1 MNKMDISDAL
11 NGVDMQLVEAAAPE
25 KAWGALGEKAP
36 AAEKK
41 KFGKRIRGLLD
52 AVAGAFRKHKFLRI
66 AVPVLAVRA
75 LAVILDGTFHI
86 RSGLVMKAYALGEA
100 EHPERSRSA
109 EDLQK
114 AGEAKGSGI
123 PLADFFTRSMAE
135 ILGGAET
142 EGNHANRIYSPLN
155 SYMALAMLAE
165 CTGGES
171 RAEILQLLG
180 ADSIE
185 ALRKQASSIYLAN
198 SLYTHEAK
206 SVLANSLW
214 LSKSLSYHEETVN
227 TLADTYFASSF
238 RGEMGS
244 EGYNKALRT
253 WITEATDGLLDSRYT
268 NGASMTPL
276 TVMAVVS
283 AMNLD
288 VKWDGFKKNDSF
300 AGTFNGADADQDVT
314 YMHQDIESTTYVLG
328 DSFQAVRVKMGGG
341 MMMWLVL
348 PNGGEGG
355 FTPEELLHNETYA
368 AFVRTL
374 IRKEYRTGWGEIG
387 ENLAWKPV
395 KVHLTLPRF
404 DITAENDLKDNF
416 RRLGLEKV
424 FSEHEADFSGISD
437 EGAYLGELR
446 QASRLIA
453 NEEGVRAVSFTF
465 ANADLKAA
473 IPDEVTLIFNRP
485 FLFLLTSADDLPLYA
500 GIVNQP

>member
-25 KAWGALGEKAP
+25 KAWDALGESAP

-41 KFGKRIRGLLD
+41 RLGKRIRGLFG

-66 AVPVLAVRA
+66 AVPILSVLA

-100 EHPERSRSA
+100 GHPERSRSA

-135 ILGGAET
+135 ILGGTET
-142 EGNHANRIYSPLN
+142 EGNHANRLYSPLN
-155 SYMALAMLAE
+155 SYMALAMLAQ

-185 ALRKQASSIYLAN
+185 ALRKQASSVYLAN
-198 SLYTHEAK
+198 SFYTHEAK

-214 LSKSLSYHEETVN
+214 LDKRLSYHEDTVK
-227 TLADTYFASSF
+227 TLADTYFASSY

-244 EGYNKALRT
+244 EGYSKALRT
-253 WITEATDGLLDSRYT
+253 WTKEATDGLLPAEYVDGVRTDPDTLAMLVS
-268 NGASMTPL
+268 
-276 TVMAVVS
+276 TV
-283 AMNLD
+283 NLD
-288 VKWDGFKKNDSF
+288 VKWDGFKKNNSF
-300 AGTFNGADADQDVT
+300 AGTFSGADAEQNVI
-314 YMHQDIESTTYVLG
+314 YMRQDIESTTYVLG
-328 DSFQAVRVKMGGG
+328 DSFQAVSVKMGGG
-341 MMMWLVL
+341 MRMWLIL

-355 FTPEELLHNETYA
+355 FTPEELLRNETYST
-368 AFVRTL
+368 FVRTL
-374 IRKEYRTGWGEIG
+374 IQQKRAGWGEIG
-387 ENLAWKPV
+387 EGLAWRPA

-404 DITAENDLKDNF
+404 DITAENDLKENF
-416 RRLGLEKV
+416 RRLGLIKTL
-424 FSEHEADFSGISD
+424 SETEADFSGLTD
-437 EGAYLGELR
+437 MPAYLREFR

-453 NEEGVRAVSFTF
+453 NEEGVRAVSFT
-465 ANADLKAA
+465 LAA
-473 IPDEVTLIFNRP
+473 PSKMAHLPDEVTLIFNRP

>member
-11 NGVDMQLVEAAAPE
+11 NGVDMQLVEAGAPK
-25 KAWGALGEKAP
+25 KAWEALGEKAP

-41 KFGKRIRGLLD
+41 RLGKRIRGLFG
-52 AVAGAFRKHKFLRI
+52 AVAGAFQKHKFLRI
-66 AVPVLAVRA
+66 AVPVLAVLA
-75 LAVILDGTFHI
+75 LALILDGTFHI

-142 EGNHANRIYSPLN
+142 EGNHTNRLYSPLN

-171 RAEILQLLG
+171 REEILQLLG

-185 ALRKQASSIYLAN
+185 TLRKQASSIYLAN

-206 SVLANSLW
+206 SVLSNSLW
-214 LSKSLSYHEETVN
+214 LDKELSYHEDTVK

-253 WITEATDGLLDSRYT
+253 WIKEATDGLLPAEYV
-268 NGASMTPL
+268 NGVRTDPDTLAMLVS
-276 TVMAVVS
+276 TV
-283 AMNLD
+283 NLD
-288 VKWDGFKKNDSF
+288 VKWDGFKKSDSF
-300 AGTFNGADADQDVT
+300 AGTFSGADAEQNVT
-314 YMHQDIESTTYVLG
+314 YMRQDIESTTYVLG
-328 DSFQAVRVKMGGG
+328 DSFEAVSVKMGGG
-341 MMMWLVL
+341 MRMWLIL
-348 PNGGEGG
+348 PNGGEVG
-355 FTPEELLHNETYA
+355 FTPEELLRNETYST
-368 AFVRTL
+368 FVGTL
-374 IRKEYRTGWGEIG
+374 IRKEYRAGWGEIG
-387 ENLAWKPV
+387 EGLAWRPA

-404 DITAENDLKDNF
+404 DITAENDLKENF
-416 RRLGLEKV
+416 RRLGLIKTL
-424 FSEHEADFSGISD
+424 SETEADFSGLTD
-437 EGAYLGELR
+437 MPAYLREFR

-453 NEEGVRAVSFTF
+453 NEEGVRAVSFT
-465 ANADLKAA
+465 LAA
-473 IPDEVTLIFNRP
+473 PSKQAALPDEVALIFDRP

>member
-25 KAWGALGEKAP
+25 KAWDALGESAP

-41 KFGKRIRGLLD
+41 RLGKWIRGLFG

-66 AVPVLAVRA
+66 AVPILSVLA
-75 LAVILDGTFHI
+75 LAVILDGTLHI

-100 EHPERSRSA
+100 GHPERSRSA

-142 EGNHANRIYSPLN
+142 EGNHANRVYSPLN

-185 ALRKQASSIYLAN
+185 TLRKQASSIYLAN

-214 LSKSLSYHEETVN
+214 LSNGISYHEDTVK

-244 EGYNKALRT
+244 EEYNKALRT
-253 WITEATDGLLDSRYT
+253 WIKEATDGLLDSRYT
-268 NGASMTPL
+268 NGVSMTPN
-276 TVMAVVS
+276 TVAAVVS

-288 VKWDGFKKNDSF
+288 VKWDGFKKNDSHP
-300 AGTFNGADADQDVT
+300 GTFNAPGGKRDVT
-314 YMHQDIESTTYVLG
+314 YMYQDIESTTYVLG

-341 MMMWLVL
+341 MSMWLIL
-348 PNGGEGG
+348 PNGDAGR
-355 FTPEELLHNETYA
+355 FTPEELLRNETYST
-368 AFVRTL
+368 FVRTL
-374 IRKEYRTGWGEIG
+374 ICKEYRAGWGEIG
-387 ENLAWKPV
+387 EGLAWRPA

-404 DITAENDLKDNF
+404 DITAENNLKDSF
-416 RRLGLEKV
+416 RRLGISKV
-424 FSEHEADFSGISD
+424 FSEHEADFSGISE
-437 EGAYLGELR
+437 EGAYLSELR

-465 ANADLKAA
+465 GGAETMAP
-473 IPDEVTLIFNRP
+473 IPGEVSLVFNRP

>member
-25 KAWGALGEKAP
+25 KAWDALGESAP

-41 KFGKRIRGLLD
+41 RLGKRIRGLFG

-66 AVPVLAVRA
+66 AVPVLAVLA
-75 LAVILDGTFHI
+75 LALILDGTFHI

-100 EHPERSRSA
+100 GHPERSISSTDPA
-109 EDLQK
+109 LQD
-114 AGEAKGSGI
+114 AYGSGI
-123 PLADFFTRSMAE
+123 PLADFFTLSMAE

-142 EGNHANRIYSPLN
+142 EGNHANRLYSPLN

-171 RAEILQLLG
+171 REEILQLLG

-214 LSKSLSYHEETVN
+214 LDKRLSYHEDTVK
-227 TLADTYFASSF
+227 TLADTYFASSY

-253 WITEATDGLLDSRYT
+253 WIKEATDGLLGDRYLS
-268 NGASMTPL
+268 GASMTPN
-276 TVMAVVS
+276 TVAAVVS

-288 VKWDGFKKNDSF
+288 VKWDGFKKNDSHP
-300 AGTFNGADADQDVT
+300 GTFNAPGGKRDVT
-314 YMHQDIESTTYVLG
+314 YMYQDIESTTYVLG
-328 DSFQAVRVKMGGG
+328 DSFQAVCVKMGGG
-341 MMMWLVL
+341 MSMWLIL
-348 PNGGEGG
+348 PNGGAGG
-355 FTPEELLHNETYA
+355 FTPEELLRNETYST
-368 AFVRTL
+368 FVRTL
-374 IRKEYRTGWGEIG
+374 ICKEYRAGWGEIG
-387 ENLAWKPV
+387 EGLAWRPA

-404 DITAENDLKDNF
+404 DITAENNLKDSF
-416 RRLGLEKV
+416 LRLGISKV
-424 FSEHEADFSGISD
+424 FSEHEADFSGISE
-437 EGAYLGELR
+437 EGAYLSELR

-465 ANADLKAA
+465 GSADSKAA
-473 IPDEVTLIFNRP
+473 IPDEVSLIFNRP

>member
-25 KAWGALGEKAP
+25 KAREALGENAP
-36 AAEKK
+36 TIA
-41 KFGKRIRGLLD
+41 KRKLGSTVKHLCG

-66 AVPVLAVRA
+66 AVPVLALLA
-75 LAVILDGTFHI
+75 LAVILDGTLHI

-100 EHPERSRSA
+100 EHPERSRFA

-123 PLADFFTRSMAE
+123 PLADFFTRSMVE

-142 EGNHANRIYSPLN
+142 EGNHANRLYSPLN

-180 ADSIE
+180 VDSIE

-214 LSKSLSYHEETVN
+214 LDKRLSYHEDTVK

-244 EGYNKALRT
+244 EGYDKALQT
-253 WITEATDGLLDSRYT
+253 WIKEATDGLLDSRYT
-268 NGASMTPL
+268 DGVSLTPN
-276 TVMAVVS
+276 TVAAIVS

-288 VKWDGFKKNDSF
+288 VKWDGFKKNDSHP
-300 AGTFNGADADQDVT
+300 GTFNAPDGKRDVT
-314 YMHQDIESTTYVLG
+314 YMYQDIESTTYVLG

-341 MMMWLVL
+341 MSMWLIL
-348 PNGGEGG
+348 PNGGSGG
-355 FTPEELLHNETYA
+355 FTPEELLRNETYST
-368 AFVRTL
+368 FVRTL
-374 IRKEYRTGWGEIG
+374 IRKEYRAGWGEIG
-387 ENLAWKPV
+387 EGLAWKPV

-404 DITAENDLKDNF
+404 DITAENDLKENF
-416 RRLGLEKV
+416 RRLGLIKTL
-424 FSEHEADFSGISD
+424 SETEADFSGLTD
-437 EGAYLGELR
+437 MPAYLREFR

-453 NEEGVRAVSFTF
+453 NEEGVRAVSFTLG
-465 ANADLKAA
+465 APSTKAA
-473 IPDEVTLIFNRP
+473 LPDEVALIFNRP